1 MTGIRAA
8 ALLLST
14 LLPLAVAAP
23 RSAPIQAR
31 HAVVRPLHTLPAGH
45 AALAQPPDTA
55 ACQRLLHIS
64 CYRPAQL
71 QRAYRAD
78 SLHAIGLDGR
88 GRTIVVVVAFGS
100 PTVAAD
106 LRGFDAAFGLPDP
119 PSLRVIAPAGAPP
132 PFDGANPDMEG
143 WAEETTLDVE
153 AAHLMSPAASILVV
167 TTPVSET
174 EGLQGFPEIVS
185 AEQYVLDHD
194 LGDVITQSFGATE
207 QTFPS
212 GAAVMGLRSAFE
224 SARQHG
230 VTMLAASGDNGAT
243 GPYLDASCCYP
254 QPVVSWPSSD
264 PLVTSV
270 GGTQLHLD
278 ASGQRVAPDGVWND
292 PAALLRGGSPSDPI
306 TAGAAGGGRSNVF
319 PRPDFQSGVAGVV
332 GGARGV
338 PDVSLSAAQD
348 GAMIVY
354 WSFASSFSRP
364 GYHLI
369 GGTSEASPLLAGLVA
384 IADQIRGGRVG
395 WIDPVLYR
403 MGGGGAAG
411 IADVTAGDNHY
422 TFADPQGRPVT
433 VPGYRAA
440 PGYDLASG
448 WGTVDAALF
457 CPLLAQE
464 A

>member
-8 ALLLST
+8 ALLIT
-14 LLPLAVAAP
+14 ALLALAAAGP
-23 RSAPIQAR
+23 GPAPAAQAR
-31 HAVVRPLHTLPAGH
+31 HVAVRPLHTLPAGR
-45 AALAQPPDTA
+45 AVLAQPPDTA
-55 ACQRLLHIS
+55 TCERVLRIA

-71 QRAYRAD
+71 QRAYQAD
-78 SLHAIGLDGR
+78 SMRAMGLDGR

-100 PTVAAD
+100 PTIAAD
-106 LRGFDAAFGLPDP
+106 LRQFDGAFGLPDP
-119 PSLRVIAPAGAPP
+119 PSLRVIAPAGTPP
-132 PFDGANPDMEG
+132 PFDAANPDMAA

-153 AAHLMSPAASILVV
+153 AAHLMAPGAGILVV

-174 EGLQGFPEIVS
+174 EGLQGFPEIEA

-194 LGDVITQSFGATE
+194 LGDVISQSFGATE

-212 GAAVMGLRSAFE
+212 PASIMGLRSPFE

-230 VTMLAASGDNGAT
+230 VTVLAASGDNGAT
-243 GPYLDASCCYP
+243 DPFLDGSCCYP
-254 QPVVSWPSSD
+254 DAVLSWPSSD

-278 ASGQRVAPDGVWND
+278 ASGRRVAPDSVWND
-292 PAALLRGGSPSDPI
+292 RLADLLGDASSDPT
-306 TAGAAGGGRSNVF
+306 TAGAAGGGRSAVF
-319 PRPDFQSGVAGVV
+319 PRPDFQAGVAGAT
-332 GGARGV
+332 GPTRGV

-354 WSFASSFSRP
+354 WSFGGQP

-369 GGTSEASPLLAGLVA
+369 GGTSEAAPLFAGLVA

-395 WIDPVLYR
+395 WIDPALYR
-403 MGGGGAAG
+403 MDAG
-411 IADVTAGDNHY
+411 MTDVTAGDNHF
-422 TFADPQGRPVT
+422 TFADGQGRAVT

-448 WGTVDAALF
+448 LGTVDAALF
-457 CPLLAQE
+457 CPLLARE